1 MNTVLHPVGS
11 NPPRVYWIRRLLVG
25 IVVLVVLGGV
35 IAAVWA
41 VASRGDGP
49 VADGAGDG
57 APVVTGSS
65 ELSATDDAA
74 NPVDC
79 VPTDLELTLATDA
92 TQYAAGTDPVLQG
105 FVTNTSTT
113 PCTVDAGDAARE
125 VVITSGSDRIWSTK
139 DCASADTA
147 SRQLLLAAGARD
159 PFEISWSR
167 VRSADGCPLDL
178 PAPRAGTYQAVAS
191 LLGTSAAP
199 VAFTLE

>member
-1 MNTVLHPVGS
+1 MNTVLHPVGP
-11 NPPRVYWIRRLLVG
+11 NLPRVYWIRRLLVG
-25 IVVLVVLGGV
+25 ILVLAVLGGV
-35 IAAVWA
+35 TAAFWA
-41 VASRGDGP
+41 VAFRDGGS
-49 VADGAGDG
+49 VVDAAGDG
-57 APVVTGSS
+57 SPAVPGSS
-65 ELSATDDAA
+65 DSSVKDDAA

-79 VPTDLELTLATDA
+79 VPADLELTLSTDA
-92 TQYAAGTDPVLQG
+92 AQYPAGADPVLQG
-105 FVTNTSTT
+105 SVTNTSTQ

-125 VVITSGSDRIWSTK
+125 VVISSGSDRIWSTK

-178 PAPRAGTYQAVAS
+178 PLPRSGTYQAVAS

-199 VAFTLE
+199 VAFVLE